1 MSRYVYSCCEA
12 DGCLL
17 LYLESTVEEDKL
29 DMVENQMAVGFTGNG
44 YLAFWKRCKER
55 ERGLLAAYPRPCRSV
70 ITDTYTGE
78 EKVWWTKRGLHEVAA
93 LFLHCGICEGKV
105 NVKACKHDSM
115 LGCYNDSNKNRK
127 GKDESHA
134 VQGYRA

>member
-55 ERGLLAAYPRPCRSV
+55 ERGLSAPMPLGYHRHIYRRGKGLVDETRAA
-70 ITDTYTGE
+70 
-78 EKVWWTKRGLHEVAA
+78 
-93 LFLHCGICEGKV
+93 
-105 NVKACKHDSM
+105 
-115 LGCYNDSNKNRK
+115 
-127 GKDESHA
+127 
-134 VQGYRA
+134 